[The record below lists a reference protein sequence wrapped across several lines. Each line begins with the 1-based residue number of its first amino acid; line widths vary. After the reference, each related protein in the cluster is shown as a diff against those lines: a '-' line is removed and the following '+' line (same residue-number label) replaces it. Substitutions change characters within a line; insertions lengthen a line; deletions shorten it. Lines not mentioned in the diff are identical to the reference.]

1 MKAMNKEAALERIGG
16 DEELLVDLGQI
27 FDNECPKMFA
37 EIHEAESTED
47 AEKLCGAAHRLKGAA
62 SMFCAERASKA
73 ALDLEELA
81 RAGDIA
87 SARAMSGGVEREME
101 ELRAELRQLSQMT
114 RQ

>member
-1 MKAMNKEAALERIGG
+1 MTLMNKEAALERIGG

-27 FDNECPKMFA
+27 FENECPKMFA
-37 EIHEAESTED
+37 EIYEAERAED
-47 AEKLCGAAHRLKGAA
+47 AARLCGAAHRLKGAA
-62 SMFCAERASKA
+62 SMFCAEKASKA

-81 RAGDIA
+81 RTGDIA
-87 SARAMSGGVEREME
+87 SARALIGGVEREMG